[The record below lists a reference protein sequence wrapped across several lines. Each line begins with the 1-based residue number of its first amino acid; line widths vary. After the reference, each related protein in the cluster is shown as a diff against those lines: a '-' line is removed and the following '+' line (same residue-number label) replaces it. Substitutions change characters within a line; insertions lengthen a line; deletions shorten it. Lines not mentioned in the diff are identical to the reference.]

1 MKVNKTKFYRLP
13 LWVRWICI
21 FVLNIR
27 PNNEP
32 ITREQEIIWDY
43 LAAKNNHK

>member
-1 MKVNKTKFYRLP
+1 MIAIGTTVTAVE
-13 LWVRWICI
+13 VRWICI

-32 ITREQEIIWDY
+32 ITREQEIMWDY